1 MAANRPTALAPHAL
15 LHLSKTTLADI
26 VWELVGTH
34 PDVTSCDD
42 HAELARILLAV
53 ASRVR
58 APGAD
63 LGRLESLIDELAP

>member
-1 MAANRPTALAPHAL
+1 MAANRPTTLAPSGL
-15 LHLSKTTLADI
+15 LRLSKTTLADL

-53 ASRVR
+53 ASHVR
-58 APGAD
+58 ASGAD
-63 LGRLESLIDELAP
+63 LGRLESLVGELTP